1 MPSTMGSY
9 MIPSSGLYTSQSS
22 LYVTN
27 SNISNVDTPG
37 YTRQQSISCNTS
49 PSTQGSYKI
58 GTGVDIQQV
67 RQIRSSF
74 LDNSYRTE
82 NSSLGYWEAQAGV
95 INDIE
100 SLLGTFSE
108 YGLQSSIDNFFHAWD
123 ELSKNPE
130 SLTARAMVVEY
141 GVAFTDTVNQ
151 IDEQLTNIQ
160 QDICSQVASTV
171 DEVNQIAQDISDL
184 NVKIM
189 ECEAKGLDANDY
201 RDQRNLL
208 IDELSYL
215 TDIETVEQPNG
226 MIDITIGGAYLVNG
240 SKANKM
246 EVEFSDSSG
255 SYVQVKWEGSNKDVQ
270 VKDGRLKG
278 LMDCVEGSESIIS
291 QARRELDHLVYTMA
305 TEVNTIHSSGYGL
318 DGSTGIDFFVAID
331 SSEPIGMGN
340 IQVNPELDD
349 LNKIATS
356 KSGEPGDNTIANE
369 MVSFRNEEYFDYDGS
384 KMNIDDYCIS
394 FTTSVG
400 TAGKEATAFATHQ
413 RALVNQV
420 QVQRQALS
428 QVSMDEEM
436 NNMII
441 YQQAYNANAKVFQ
454 AIDEMVDT
462 IINRLGISY

>member
-9 MIPSSGLYTSQSS
+9 MIPSSGLYASQRS

-27 SNISNVDTPG
+27 SNISNVNTPG
-37 YTRQQSISCNTS
+37 YTRQQAISCNTS
-49 PSTQGSYKI
+49 PYLESSYKM

-74 LDNSYRTE
+74 LDNSYRTQ
-82 NSSLGYWEAQAGV
+82 NNSLGYWEAQTGV

-100 SLLGTFSE
+100 SLLGSFSE

-160 QDICSQVASTV
+160 QDICSQAASAV
-171 DEVNQIAQDISDL
+171 DEVNQMAQNIAEL
-184 NVKIM
+184 NEKIM
-189 ECEAKGLDANDY
+189 ECEAGGLDANDY

-215 TDIETVEQPNG
+215 TDIETIEQPTG
-226 MIDITIGGAYLVNG
+226 MINISIGGTYLVSGN
-240 SKANKM
+240 KANKM
-246 EVEFSDSSG
+246 EVELSDSDG
-255 SYVQVKWEGSNKDVQ
+255 SYIQVKWEGSDKNVQ
-270 VKDGRLKG
+270 IKDGKLKG
-278 LMDCVEGSESIIS
+278 LMDCVEGSDSVIS
-291 QARRELDHLVYTMA
+291 QVRSELDSLVSTMA
-305 TEVNTIHSSGYGL
+305 TEMNTIHSVGYGL
-318 DGSTGIDFFVAID
+318 DGSTGIDFFMPID
-331 SSEPIGMGN
+331 PSKPMGIGN
-340 IQVNPELDD
+340 IQVNSELDD
-349 LNKIATS
+349 LNKLATS
-356 KSGEPGDNTIANE
+356 KSGESGDNMIAKE
-369 MVSFRNEEYFDYDGS
+369 MVDFRDTECFEYGGF
-384 KMNIDDYCIS
+384 KTNIDDYCIS
-394 FTTSVG
+394 LTSSIG
-400 TAGKEATAFATHQ
+400 NAGKEATAFATHQ
-413 RALVNQV
+413 RALVNQI
-420 QVQRQALS
+420 QVQKQSLS

-441 YQQAYNANAKVFQ
+441 YQQSYNANAKVFQ
-454 AIDEMVDT
+454 AIDEMIDT